1 MSRYIVKAIY
11 LEKLEWDLQFGMEG
25 VYPTA
30 FPLSV
35 NFPYL
40 IGPTLILVFSLS
52 GFQLFVAMLLTS
64 TVNQI
69 N

>member
-11 LEKLEWDLQFGMEG
+11 LEKLERDLQFGTEG